1 MKTNQSD
8 ALTDLIKEIA
18 VKAINANKPTSIY
31 YGTVISISPLKVQ
44 ISSNLILTEEFL
56 IVPMSLTD
64 YTVQVSMNWSTENA
78 NIDHTHNVEY
88 TDKYT
93 VSGDTDN
100 KTTVTKQMN
109 SNKTHSHALTGVK
122 EITIYNSLKIGD
134 KVILTQVQGGQEFI
148 INDKVG

>member
-18 VKAINANKPTSIY
+18 VKAINANKPTSMY
-31 YGTVISISPLKVQ
+31 YGTVISTSPLKVQ

-93 VSGDTDN
+93 ASGDTDN

-109 SNKTHSHALTGVK
+109 SNKTHSHSLTGVK

>member
-18 VKAINANKPTSIY
+18 VKAINANKPTSMY
-31 YGTVISISPLKVQ
+31 YGTVISTSPLKVQ